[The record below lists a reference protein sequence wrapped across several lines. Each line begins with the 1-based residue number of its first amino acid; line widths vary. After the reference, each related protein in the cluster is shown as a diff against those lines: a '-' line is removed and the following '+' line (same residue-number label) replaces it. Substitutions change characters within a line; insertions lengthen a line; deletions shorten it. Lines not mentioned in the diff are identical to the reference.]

1 MLVARIAAPVLLLG
15 LVASLGGCPAPQGGG
30 AIVKTKD
37 PTMPNMKPGP
47 TIDAKAGA
55 PAEPLRA
62 FFEANQKTAAGQRRL
77 FRVPVALRFEDPS
90 RLAIAAA
97 FVGARLPAAGEDALA
112 LQLDDSALGVPLLE
126 QVGRACP
133 KDQPSCAVWLTGHW
147 GALVD
152 GPALPESPEAAGPR
166 RWPFAV
172 VRVGAAVEPGAP
184 VAVYV
189 QE

>member
-1 MLVARIAAPVLLLG
+1 MLAARFAAPVLLLG
-15 LVASLGGCPAPQGGG
+15 LIAPLCGCPAPQGGG
-30 AIVKTKD
+30 AVVKTKD
-37 PTMPNMKPGP
+37 PKMPNMKPGP
-47 TIDAKAGA
+47 TIDVSKAGA
-55 PAEPLRA
+55 AAELRA

-97 FVGARLPAAGEDALA
+97 FVGAHLPAAGQDALA
-112 LQLDDSALGVPLLE
+112 LQLDDSALGVSLLE

-133 KDQPSCAVWLTGHW
+133 KDRTECAVWLTGHW
-147 GALVD
+147 GALVG
-152 GPALPESPEAAGPR
+152 GPELPESGEPGPK

-172 VRVGAAVEPGAP
+172 VRVGDAVDASAP
-184 VAVYV
+184 AAVYV